1 MFTQIYG
8 HVDTFLSAILALS
21 VEALSREVR
30 QTTRNDSILKY
41 YHLNCQAWL
50 TNIYNGCAIDTVS
63 QHRGMQ
69 NCVGQPFL
77 YMTDRNVLHI

>member
-8 HVDTFLSAILALS
+8 HVDTFLSAVLALS

-30 QTTRNDSILKY
+30 QTTRTDSILKY
-41 YHLNCQAWL
+41 YHLNCQAQL
-50 TNIYNGCAIDTVS
+50 TNIYNGYAIDTVS
-63 QHRGMQ
+63 QHRGTQ

-77 YMTDRNVLHI
+77 YMTDKNVLHI